1 RAAPTDGR
9 SRSEAPHLRW
19 GELEGGKVSFPP
31 RMSDV
36 GTLVWVDWAPHCPR
50 RALGARMRKRG
61 ARMAEARGGT
71 QTALASDRPPA
82 SASLPGGGAPY
93 ALAAGITAAA
103 VLRRGAFY
111 WPDHAVLPAL
121 LAVLAVLSV
130 RRITAPSRAVVA
142 ALGGFVAW
150 WTLAAVGWGTTAL
163 ALPLL
168 GSIIGFGAALLLG
181 QALP

>member
-1 RAAPTDGR
+1 
-9 SRSEAPHLRW
+9 
-19 GELEGGKVSFPP
+19 
-31 RMSDV
+31 
-36 GTLVWVDWAPHCPR
+36 
-50 RALGARMRKRG
+50 MRKRG
-61 ARMAEARGGT
+61 VRMAEARGGT
-71 QTALASDRPPA
+71 QTALASERPAA

-93 ALAAGITAAA
+93 AIAAGITAAA

-130 RRITAPSRAVVA
+130 RRIPAPSRAVVA

-150 WTLAAVGWGTTAL
+150 WTLAAIGWGAPAL

-168 GSIIGFGAALLLG
+168 GGMVGFGAALVLG
-181 QALP
+181 QALPEAHRP